1 MLPNRSFDAQ
11 DPHVHLAHS
20 AASAGYRLTCLDSV
34 ASTNDEA
41 MRLAHAGDAGRHWIV
56 AKEQSGGRGRH
67 QRHWVSPP
75 GNLYASLL
83 LIDPAPIAQAPQL
96 GFVAGLSLFEAL
108 HPLLH
113 HDQALGIKWPNDLVI
128 NGAKLAGIL
137 LEAAR
142 LADGRLA
149 CVLGFGVNCTS
160 HPHNLAY
167 AASDLNALGL
177 ACSAQDVLEALSHY
191 FLCWLDTWARGE
203 GFPQV
208 RSAWLAHAAGLGGPI
223 RVSVG
228 SEMLD
233 GVFRTIDMQGRL
245 VMALAQGE
253 RSIDAGDVFLP
264 GHHTLTHQASTDQTR
279 MSG

>member
-1 MLPNRSFDAQ
+1 MLPNRSFDVQ
-11 DPHVHLAHS
+11 DHPVHLAPS
-20 AASAGYRLTCLDSV
+20 VVAEGYRLTCFDSV

-41 MRLAHAGDAGRHWIV
+41 MRLAQAGDAGRHWIV
-56 AKEQSGGRGRH
+56 AKEQTGGRGRH

-83 LIDPAPIAQAPQL
+83 LIDPAPIALAPQL

-128 NGAKLAGIL
+128 KGAKLAGIL
-137 LEAAR
+137 LEASR

-160 HPHNLAY
+160 HPQGLAY
-167 AASDLNALGL
+167 PASDLTALGL
-177 ACSAQDVLEALSHY
+177 ACGAQDVLEALSHY
-191 FLCWLDTWARGE
+191 LVAWLDKWARGE

-208 RSAWLAHAAGLGGPI
+208 RTAWLAHAAGLGGPI

-228 SEMLD
+228 SQMLD
-233 GVFRTIDMQGRL
+233 GIFRTIDMQGRL

-253 RSIDAGDVFLP
+253 RSIEAGDVFLP
-264 GHHTLTHQASTDQTR
+264 GHHTLTDQASTDQAR